1 MIDTSIHFDYAP
13 ILMNME
19 KLQRKIHDLILDNKT
34 EETLPLVLELI
45 HQAGDLKN
53 WTENAISKS

>member
-1 MIDTSIHFDYAP
+1 MIDTSINFDYAP

-19 KLQRKIHDLILDNKT
+19 KLQRKIHGLILDNKT
-34 EETLPLVLELI
+34 EETLSFVLELI